1 MRDVFNESMGDSLK
15 QHETASA
22 ISGARLVGLDPN
34 ALDRDST
41 SLNRSSNGITVT
53 TASIDTARE
62 LEVLNCM
69 QAFMVIGVPYTV

>member
-34 ALDRDST
+34 ALTGFNFVESIKPWYDSDH
-41 SLNRSSNGITVT
+41 GIYRYSTGT
-53 TASIDTARE
+53 RGSQLHAGIY
-62 LEVLNCM
+62 
-69 QAFMVIGVPYTV
+69 GY